1 MNQLQREFGILKEKL
16 EILAGE
22 RGASARFAL
31 RRGDLARLPALASRE
46 VSGAPT
52 ADDFN
57 ALRKDLEMIRQ
68 ALVAL
73 GENGLRGR

>member
-1 MNQLQREFGILKEKL
+1 
-16 EILAGE
+16 
-22 RGASARFAL
+22 
-31 RRGDLARLPALASRE
+31 

>member
-1 MNQLQREFGILKEKL
+1 MNQREFVILKEKL

-22 RGASARFAL
+22 RGAPVRFAL
-31 RRGDLARLPALASRE
+31 RRGDLARLPELVSRE
-46 VSGAPT
+46 VSGTPT

-73 GENGLRGR
+73 GENGVRGR